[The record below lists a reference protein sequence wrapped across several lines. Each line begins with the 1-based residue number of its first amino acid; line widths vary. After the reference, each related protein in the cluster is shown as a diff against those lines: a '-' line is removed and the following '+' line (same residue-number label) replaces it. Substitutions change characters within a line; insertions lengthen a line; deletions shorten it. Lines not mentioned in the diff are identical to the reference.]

1 LSPKGF
7 TSQLEERKSF
17 ASSKDILKF
26 FVDDHNKMGDKL
38 LDVEKEFSMDIAG
51 IDIKGR
57 IDKIDKDKDDL

>member
-1 LSPKGF
+1 M
-7 TSQLEERKSF
+7 EERKSF

-26 FVDDHNKMGDKL
+26 FVDDQNKMGDKL

-51 IDIKGR
+51 IDIKVR

>member
-1 LSPKGF
+1 LNPKGF

-17 ASSKDILKF
+17 ASSKDILKV
-26 FVDDHNKMGDKL
+26 FVDDQNKMGDKL

-57 IDKIDKDKDDL
+57 IDRIDKDDL

>member
-1 LSPKGF
+1 
-7 TSQLEERKSF
+7 LEERKSF
-17 ASSKDILKF
+17 ASSKDILKV
-26 FVDDHNKMGDKL
+26 FVDDQNKMGDKL